1 MWLSYQPA
9 TYLFAI
15 SRPTSVIGTWSL
27 VITPPILTESSP
39 KKVCNSCICM
49 YMYNTRPLPNHKQ
62 SIHPPALPSYLYS
75 YLPAVW
81 KLFNRPPTPTLV
93 PIPSFPTHPQDSSA
107 PLKKNYSNPLPPSWQ
122 PNTLTPLT
130 PPYRMVEEVSA
141 NLELSIAQRWLTSN
155 NRCGKC
161 APR

>member
-9 TYLFAI
+9 ICL
-15 SRPTSVIGTWSL
+15 PSVAPLPSSEL
-27 VITPPILTESSP
+27 DRLSSPPPILTESSP

-49 YMYNTRPLPNHKQ
+49 YMYNTRPLPNHNQ

-81 KLFNRPPTPTLV
+81 KLFNRPPTPTV
-93 PIPSFPTHPQDSSA
+93 PSFSTHPQDSSA
-107 PLKKNYSNPLPPSWQ
+107 PLKKNYLNPLPSSWQ
-122 PNTLTPLT
+122 PNTLTPPT
-130 PPYRMVEEVSA
+130 PPYRMAEEVSA